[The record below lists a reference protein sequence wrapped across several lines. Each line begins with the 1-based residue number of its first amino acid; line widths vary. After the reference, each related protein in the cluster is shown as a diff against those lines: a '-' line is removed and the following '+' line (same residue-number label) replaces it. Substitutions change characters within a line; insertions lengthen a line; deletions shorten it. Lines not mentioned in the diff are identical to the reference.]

1 LKRIIVSVSN
11 DLVTDQ
17 RVHKICSSLVAMNYQ
32 VILIGRL
39 LPNSQSINRNYR
51 TIRMPLLF
59 KKGFLFYAELNLRL
73 FFKIF
78 FLKKD
83 ILLAN
88 DLDTLLPNFLIS
100 KLFSKKIV
108 YDSHEYFTEV
118 PELINRPFVKKIWVS
133 IEQFIFPKLKN
144 VYTVNDEIAKI
155 YSNKYY
161 VDVKVIR
168 NISPKLKDFSV
179 DKNYQKKIK
188 GSKKML
194 ILQGAGINKDRG
206 AEEAIKMMQ
215 YLDNVIL
222 YIIGGGEVFENL
234 KNLVENL
241 KLQTKVIIVDK
252 LPYKQ
257 LLEYTKIADLGLSLD
272 KNTNLNYELSLPN
285 KVFDYIQT
293 QTPLFVT
300 NRKVV
305 AHLVIKNKIGFV
317 TKTIQPYEM
326 AMKIQEILKNKE
338 QIMFWKNNL
347 IEVAK
352 RYCWENEVVKLKD
365 FYNSI
370 C

>member
-11 DLVTDQ
+11 DLTTDQ
-17 RVHKICSSLVAMNYQ
+17 RVHKICTALIAMNYK

-59 KKGFLFYAELNLRL
+59 KKGFLFYAELNVRL
-73 FFKIF
+73 FFKLF

-100 KLFSKKIV
+100 RLFAKKIV

-118 PELINRPFVKKIWVS
+118 PELTKRPFVKNIWVS
-133 IEQFIFPKLKN
+133 IERFIFPKLKN

-155 YSNKYY
+155 YHNKYG
-161 VDVKVIR
+161 VKVSVVR
-168 NISPKLKDFSV
+168 NIAPKQDHSIGNDKLKEL
-179 DKNYQKKIK
+179 K
-188 GSKKML
+188 GNQKML

-206 AEEAIKMMQ
+206 AEEAVQMMQ
-215 YLDNVIL
+215 YLDNIVL
-222 YIIGGGEVFENL
+222 YIIGSGDVFKSL
-234 KNLVENL
+234 KKLVENL
-241 KLQTKVIIVDK
+241 KLQTKVIIIDK
-252 LPYKQ
+252 LPYNQ

-285 KVFDYIQT
+285 KVFDYIQS

-305 AHLVIKNKIGFV
+305 ANLVIKNKIGYV
-317 TKTIQPYEM
+317 TNTTQPYEM
-326 AMKIQEILKNKE
+326 AIQIREIFKNDK
-338 QIMFWKNNL
+338 QIACWKNNL
-347 IEVAK
+347 IKVAK
-352 RYCWENEVVKLKD
+352 IYCWENEVLKLKNI
-365 FYNSI
+365 YQSI